1 MGRGHPKIAQRPIGF
16 IGGSFNTREFFHGR
30 APRTMRQLKW
40 GFLLAAFVRPLGLI
54 AVGLAQ
60 GSAAALGLAFVVQY
74 LGLLA
79 ERGFFRAQANPA
91 QNLYDPVVS

>member
-1 MGRGHPKIAQRPIGF
+1 
-16 IGGSFNTREFFHGR
+16 
-30 APRTMRQLKW
+30 MRS
-40 GFLLAAFVRPLGLI
+40 LGLI